1 MADKLIYIPNYD
13 TQIIPF
19 CKLQLVVDTQLNK
32 PANQNLVKVS
42 KVFRPTNE
50 KSLL

>member
-19 CKLQLVVDTQLNK
+19 CKLQLVVDTQLNE
-32 PANQNLVKVS
+32 PANKKSVKFP